1 MLLVQTEYK
10 GEDQLGVP
18 VRMFLDVDPLLA
30 TAVIIAS
37 EGIILFILG
46 LVLALGIVML
56 ATRFLGKFLKN
67 EKQRKLLEKI
77 TFRYLPLVVII
88 AFITWAIFPFGF
100 DRNLPL
106 PLLLGAITV
115 GVTLLLGRVFCGWFC
130 PMGAVLQFVSWLKKD
145 KTKKRIELNTYQ
157 NNQRWKYYF
166 LIGLMVAATLGF
178 QITGMF
184 DPISTVIRGFS
195 LIISPIVN
203 QAFNGMYDL
212 AYATENDTVIGIA
225 DEVYNFV
232 GYPNILSF
240 SQPHFTGL
248 FLVVVMFGGM
258 LALNWVR
265 PRFWC
270 RVLCPLGA
278 LLGTISRHTPYRL
291 RMTKDSCVN
300 CGKCNVNCQ
309 GACDPEFK
317 EGWRPSE
324 CFVCFACVD
333 SCPTSALKFSF
344 RDRVEKDKPSIGV
357 DIKKRRAFQAVG
369 TSLVAVPLIKA
380 SGLYKEDVGGAND
393 GPAVNNPSLIR
404 PPGALP
410 EKEFLQ
416 RCIRCGE
423 CMKVCATNGLHPTT
437 FEAGLEGMWTPILVP
452 ELGYCEYNCTLC
464 GQVCPTG
471 AIQELDVETKKKTV
485 IGTAFFD
492 FNRCL
497 PYAFGKDCI
506 CCEEHCPTSPKAI
519 WFEVVPRST
528 RPEESLTAEND
539 PYGSGDYAYGS
550 ETPETTE
557 SSDDYAEAE
566 NQETQADP
574 YAASDPYG
582 SSDPYSSHEAIDKSM
597 IRQPKVDLE
606 RCIGCGICEKVCV
619 IADKPAIRITSVGES
634 RSNSNAIIFEGT
646 YEDQY

>member
-1 MLLVQTEYK
+1 
-10 GEDQLGVP
+10 
-18 VRMFLDVDPLLA
+18 MFLDVDPLLA
-30 TAVIIAS
+30 TAVVVAS
-37 EGIILFILG
+37 EGIILYLLG
-46 LVLALGIVML
+46 TVIALAIVML
-56 ATRFLGKFLKN
+56 TARMLAKFLKK
-67 EKQRKLLEKI
+67 ESQRQLLDKVSS
-77 TFRYLPLVVII
+77 RYLPLTVIV
-88 AFITWAIFPFGF
+88 AFVTWAIFPFGF
-100 DRNLPL
+100 ERNLPL
-106 PLLLGAITV
+106 PLLLGAVTV
-115 GVTLLLGRVFCGWFC
+115 AVTLLLGRVFCGWFC
-130 PMGAVLQFVSWLKKD
+130 PMGSVLQFVSWLKKD
-145 KTKKRIELNTYQ
+145 KRNKRIELNLYQ

-166 LIGLMVAATLGF
+166 LIALMVAATMGF

-195 LIISPIVN
+195 LIISPVVN
-203 QAFNGMYDL
+203 QAVNGLYDL
-212 AYATENDTVIGIA
+212 AYATNNDGIIGVA
-225 DEVYNFV
+225 DQVYGFV

-248 FLVVVMFGGM
+248 FFVVLMFGGM

-291 RMTKDSCVN
+291 RMTTDSCVS
-300 CGKCNVNCQ
+300 CGKCNINCQ

-317 EGWRPSE
+317 EGWRSSE
-324 CFVCFACVD
+324 CFVCFACED
-333 SCPTSALKFSF
+333 SCPTGALKFSF
-344 RDRVEKDKPSIGV
+344 RDTTESDKKSFGV
-357 DIKKRRAFQAVG
+357 DLRKRRAFQAVG
-369 TSLVAVPLIKA
+369 TALVAVPVIKA
-380 SGLYKEDVGGAND
+380 AGLYKEDVGGAND

-437 FEAGLEGMWTPILVP
+437 FEAGVEGMWTPILVP

-497 PYAFGKDCI
+497 PYAFAKDCI

-519 WFEVVPRST
+519 WFELVPRSQ
-528 RPEESLTAEND
+528 RPEEELTA
-539 PYGSGDYAYGS
+539 
-550 ETPETTE
+550 T
-557 SSDDYAEAE
+557 
-566 NQETQADP
+566 
-574 YAASDPYG
+574 SDPYG
-582 SSDPYSSHEAIDKSM
+582 SSSYDYSSTEAETGESQDSSYESADDSTDPYSGSDPYSNLGTIDKSM
-597 IRQPKVDLE
+597 IRQPKVDLD

-619 IADKPAIRITSVGES
+619 IADKPAIRVTSVGES
-634 RSNSNAIIFEGT
+634 RSNTNAIIFEGT